1 MRGLTSRVRRR
12 RHFRA
17 PPAKLEKSRR
27 CDCIVADRGSRIADR
42 GSRLVPRASRLA
54 PRASC
59 LAPRASR
66 LAPRASRLAPR
77 ASRLAPR
84 ASRLAPRASRLAPR
98 ASRLAPRAS
107 RECDRGALAAFADAG
122 ACRPFPFLPKV
133 MPMSTPVNRQ
143 LRLKARPDG
152 RVGHEHF
159 TLAEAPLPP
168 LGPGEMLVRVLYLS
182 MDPTNRV
189 WMSDIPQY
197 LPPVAIGDVMRAL
210 GIGRVVAS
218 NAPGFAEG
226 DLVQGLV
233 GWQDYAHV
241 RADEI
246 AQYTKLPAAL
256 GLPLPRLLG
265 ACGMSGLTA
274 YYGLT
279 EIAPVQPGE
288 TLVVSAAA
296 GSVGSVAGQIGKIHG
311 ARVVGIAGG
320 ADKCRYLTDEL
331 GFDAAVDYKSDD
343 WKRALKDA
351 TPDGVHVSFENVGG
365 EIMRA
370 VLSRMA
376 IGGRVALCGVIAN
389 YNNGRPAD
397 DVSVLIAK
405 RLTMRGFLILDYRK
419 SREAIATLAGWLRD
433 GRLKAEET
441 VADGLTNAPDVL
453 NRLFDGSHR
462 GKLVLRV
469 DPQA

>member
-42 GSRLVPRASRLA
+42 GSRIADRGSRIA
-54 PRASC
+54 DRGSRIAD
-59 LAPRASR
+59 RGSR

-159 TLAEAPLPP
+159 TLAEAPLPA

>member
-42 GSRLVPRASRLA
+42 GSRIADRGSRIA
-54 PRASC
+54 DRG
-59 LAPRASR
+59 SR
-66 LAPRASRLAPR
+66 IADRGSRLAPR

-133 MPMSTPVNRQ
+133 MPIMSTPVNRQ

-159 TLAEAPLPP
+159 TLAEAPLPA

-389 YNNGRPAD
+389 YNSGRPTD
-397 DVSVLIAK
+397 DVSVLIAN

>member
-42 GSRLVPRASRLA
+42 GSRIADRGSRIA
-54 PRASC
+54 DRG
-59 LAPRASR
+59 SR
-66 LAPRASRLAPR
+66 IADRGSRIAD
-77 ASRLAPR
+77 R

-159 TLAEAPLPP
+159 TLAEAPLPA

-343 WKRALKDA
+343 WRRALKDA

>member
-42 GSRLVPRASRLA
+42 GSRIADRGSRIA
-54 PRASC
+54 DRG
-59 LAPRASR
+59 SR
-66 LAPRASRLAPR
+66 IAD
-77 ASRLAPR
+77 
-84 ASRLAPRASRLAPR
+84 RASRLAPR

-389 YNNGRPAD
+389 YNDGRPAD

>member
-42 GSRLVPRASRLA
+42 GSRIADRGSRI
-54 PRASC
+54 
-59 LAPRASR
+59 APRASR
-66 LAPRASRLAPR
+66 LAD
-77 ASRLAPR
+77 
-84 ASRLAPRASRLAPR
+84 RASRLAPR

-107 RECDRGALAAFADAG
+107 RECDCGALAAFADAG

-133 MPMSTPVNRQ
+133 MPIMSTPVNRQ

-159 TLAEAPLPP
+159 TLAEAPLPA

-389 YNNGRPAD
+389 YNSGRPTD

>member
-42 GSRLVPRASRLA
+42 GSRIADRGSRIA
-54 PRASC
+54 DRG
-59 LAPRASR
+59 SR
-66 LAPRASRLAPR
+66 I
-77 ASRLAPR
+77 
-84 ASRLAPRASRLAPR
+84 APR

-159 TLAEAPLPP
+159 TLAEAPLPA

>member
-42 GSRLVPRASRLA
+42 GSRIADRGSRI
-54 PRASC
+54 
-59 LAPRASR
+59 
-66 LAPRASRLAPR
+66 APR

>member
-42 GSRLVPRASRLA
+42 GSRIADRGSRIA
-54 PRASC
+54 D
-59 LAPRASR
+59 
-66 LAPRASRLAPR
+66 
-77 ASRLAPR
+77 R

-159 TLAEAPLPP
+159 TLAEAPLPA

-389 YNNGRPAD
+389 YNSGRPAD

>member
-42 GSRLVPRASRLA
+42 GSRIADRGSRLA
-54 PRASC
+54 DRG
-59 LAPRASR
+59 
-66 LAPRASRLAPR
+66 
-77 ASRLAPR
+77 
-84 ASRLAPRASRLAPR
+84 SRLAPR

-311 ARVVGIAGG
+311 TRVVGIAGG

-389 YNNGRPAD
+389 YNSGRPTD

>member
-42 GSRLVPRASRLA
+42 GSRIADRGSRIA
-54 PRASC
+54 DRG
-59 LAPRASR
+59 
-66 LAPRASRLAPR
+66 
-77 ASRLAPR
+77 
-84 ASRLAPRASRLAPR
+84 SRLAPRASRLAPR

-133 MPMSTPVNRQ
+133 MPIMSTPVNRQ

-159 TLAEAPLPP
+159 TLAEAPLPA

-274 YYGLT
+274 YYGLI

-389 YNNGRPAD
+389 YNSGRPTD

>member
-42 GSRLVPRASRLA
+42 GSRIADRGSRIA
-54 PRASC
+54 D
-59 LAPRASR
+59 
-66 LAPRASRLAPR
+66 
-77 ASRLAPR
+77 R

-133 MPMSTPVNRQ
+133 MPIMSTPVNRQ

-159 TLAEAPLPP
+159 TLAEAPLPA

-274 YYGLT
+274 YYGLI

-389 YNNGRPAD
+389 YNSGRPTD